1 VYKETEMESSFT
13 LFRVRG
19 ITIGANW
26 SWLFVFALF
35 TWSFA
40 TGYFPR
46 TYQDLGSN
54 TYWAMGII
62 TAVLFFVC
70 IILHELGHAFRAQR
84 EGMEIESISLWIF
97 GGVAKF
103 KGDFPSAGAEFRIAI
118 AGPAVT
124 AVLWVAFLGVR
135 GAFDAAGLP
144 DPAVGV
150 ADYLSRINLILLG
163 FNMIPALPLDGGRVL
178 RSYLWHRR
186 GSYTEATV
194 AAARLARVFAYALI
208 AFGAFG
214 FITGANTGGI
224 WFALMGWFL
233 LQAAQSEVAYAQFR
247 SSLGDRR
254 VGDLMTANPEVVAPD
269 LSIASFIEDVARIR
283 GHSTYPVVDDEQM
296 LGLIS
301 LRRAGR
307 VPLEDRAT
315 ATVRDVMVS
324 ADEVPVLRP
333 DTDVTE
339 AAIALQKGPGRAA
352 VIDDGRI
359 VGILSP
365 SDIARAVELQR
376 VREPDQVAAP
386 RRRGRPLL
394 WILGGVVV
402 VFAIGILYQPPVVV
416 LGPGTS
422 FDVSDDISIKG
433 VDNDPVD
440 GGFFLTSVS
449 VQQPTGFG
457 FLLAMV
463 QGKETAPVSSL
474 VPRGVDAE
482 EFFEEQRTL
491 FEQTQRIA
499 AAAAAKAAG
508 MEVDIKGTGA
518 TVSAV
523 IPGAPAAR
531 VLEEDDV
538 ITAVNGQPVLLA
550 DDVGRPIRS
559 RPRGTRFEI
568 TFERDDRERTVELRS
583 REGVVEGAPGIGVLL
598 ETRDFDVELPFDIT
612 FREREIGGPSAGFA
626 YALAIFDLIEAA
638 NVADGR
644 DVATTGT
651 IDLDGRIGP
660 VGGLEEKAIS
670 AQRAGADL
678 FLVPEDEVRDART
691 SGLDVV
697 GVSTLEDALRAL
709 RS

>member
-1 VYKETEMESSFT
+1 MESSFT

-19 ITIGANW
+19 IRIGANW
-26 SWLFVFALF
+26 SWLLVFALF
-35 TWSFA
+35 AWSFA

-46 TYQDLGSN
+46 TYQDLEST

-62 TAVLFFVC
+62 TAVLFFGC

-84 EGMEIESISLWIF
+84 EGMEIESISLWVF

-124 AVLWVAFLGVR
+124 AVLWGVFLAIR

-144 DPAVGV
+144 DPVIGV
-150 ADYLSRINLILLG
+150 ADYLARINLVLLA

-178 RSYLWHRR
+178 RAYLWNRS
-186 GSYTEATV
+186 GSYEAATV
-194 AAARLARVFAYALI
+194 SAARLARVLAIGLMAVGILQFV
-208 AFGAFG
+208 
-214 FITGANTGGI
+214 TGANTGGI
-224 WFALMGWFL
+224 WFVFIGWFL

-247 SSLGDRR
+247 HTLGDRR
-254 VGDLMTANPEVVAPD
+254 VRDLMTANPEVVAPD
-269 LSIASFIEDVARIR
+269 LPIASFIEDVAHIR
-283 GHSTYPVVDDEQM
+283 GHSTYPVVDEGQL

-307 VPLEDRAT
+307 VPQEERAAT
-315 ATVRDVMVS
+315 TVRDVMVT
-324 ADEVPVLRP
+324 AEEIPALRP
-333 DTDVTE
+333 DTDLTE

-352 VIDDGRI
+352 VMDDGRI

-376 VREPDQVAAP
+376 IREPDPVVP
-386 RRRGRPLL
+386 TRRRSGPLL

-402 VFAIGILYQPPVVV
+402 VFAIGIFYQPPVVV
-416 LGPGTS
+416 FGPGTS
-422 FDVSDDISIKG
+422 FDVSDDISIRG
-433 VDNDPVD
+433 ADTDPVD
-440 GGFFLTSVS
+440 GGFLLTSVS

-457 FLLAMV
+457 FLLAVV
-463 QGKETAPVSSL
+463 QGKETAPISNL
-474 VPRGVDAE
+474 VPRGVDAD

-518 TVSAV
+518 IVSAV

-531 VLEEDDV
+531 VLEEGDV
-538 ITAVNGQPVLLA
+538 ITEVDGQPVLLA

-568 TFERDDRERTVELRS
+568 TVERDDRERTFELTS

-612 FREREIGGPSAGFA
+612 FREREIGGPSAGLA
-626 YALAIFDLIEAA
+626 YALAIYDLIEGA

-651 IDLDGRIGP
+651 IDLDGRVGP

-670 AQRAGADL
+670 ATRAGADL

-697 GVSTLEDALRAL
+697 GVSTLEDALKAL
-709 RS
+709 S